1 MALEN
6 KKSLL
11 QPSSIESQQFRLQF
25 SNLAP
30 TGVVPG
36 TTPAGTS
43 APVTRTG
50 GLAAP
55 ANPAPAASLFVQAP
69 APVSLAAPPVIPP
82 VVPAPVV
89 VEAPGAS
96 EVVINWDGQAM
107 YFDGSTYLTA
117 SAATVGDIFTPTN
130 KILSVVGWVK
140 PATEG
145 PWHPKQSIFH
155 MYSGSFQSGSMEV
168 YLTGSHIVAEIKNSG
183 TTYTTPANSPSQFTS
198 GKRVAGNQF
207 GAFRVMV
214 EYSTMGL
221 DSIYFYPT
229 MVGKYFHTFHPDFT
243 ISNSTDMVIG
253 QNFSG
258 SLDNLVFLNTSWL
271 AKDTK
276 KYYTEAANPVEI
288 LSASGSR
295 LLHYSASSIQDITG
309 SEATRIMEFET
320 VTGTLT
326 STASYFI

>member
-30 TGVVPG
+30 NGVAPATTTGGNRAVAN
-36 TTPAGTS
+36 TPAPT
-43 APVTRTG
+43 
-50 GLAAP
+50 
-55 ANPAPAASLFVQAP
+55 SLFVQAP

-82 VVPAPVV
+82 VEPAPV

-96 EVVINWDGQAM
+96 EIAINWDGQAM

-117 SAATVGDIFTPTN
+117 SAATVGDIYTPSGRYFT
-130 KILSVVGWVK
+130 VVGWVK

-155 MYSGSFQSGSMEV
+155 MYSGSFQSGSVEV
-168 YLTGSHIVAEIKNSG
+168 YLTGSSIEAEFKNNG
-183 TTYTTPANSPSQFTS
+183 NTYKTGANNRTYFTS
-198 GKRVAGNQF
+198 AYRVAGNQY
-207 GAFRVMV
+207 GAFRLILLAK
-214 EYSTMGL
+214 STPNTL
-221 DSIYFYPT
+221 SSLVFYPG
-229 MVGKYFHTFHPDFT
+229 MIGKYQSGFLDFT
-243 ISNSTDMVIG
+243 ISGSTDMVIG

-258 SLDNLVFLNTSWL
+258 SIDNLTFLNNTWL
-271 AKDTK
+271 ATDSQ
-276 KYYTEAANPVEI
+276 KYYTEAANPIEL

-295 LLHYSASSIQDITG
+295 VLHYSANSIQDITG
-309 SEATRIMEFET
+309 SAATRIMEFET